1 MSNFFL
7 WSWQINIII
16 IPSQVQ
22 PMHMRTTIVPNCITR
37 WWKDSCQWQ
46 WFGQLWGTTEQPTR
60 SGFQTFAIFIPILGN
75 LYKAVPFAKYYSAQ
89 LFPGKHRPNKR
100 TWPSRWRSWPILT
113 WKRLTRPQGI
123 EQGRCGILMALCSP
137 ARTGELCHASMS
149 SVTLVSHCFTSLLIF
164 AAFSGL
170 NLHVWL
176 VVMAICEDE
185 FHLKVG
191 PCRRPN
197 GCFILETL
205 KLKTKGAASHRSQ
218 GTRGSAGWQTVPL
231 KIVPYEYVHSLVPSV
246 ALYTAANT
254 STKSLAIWGKAAFF
268 LPCCRSIQN

>member
-1 MSNFFL
+1 
-7 WSWQINIII
+7 
-16 IPSQVQ
+16 
-22 PMHMRTTIVPNCITR
+22 
-37 WWKDSCQWQ
+37 
-46 WFGQLWGTTEQPTR
+46 
-60 SGFQTFAIFIPILGN
+60 
-75 LYKAVPFAKYYSAQ
+75 
-89 LFPGKHRPNKR
+89 
-100 TWPSRWRSWPILT
+100 
-113 WKRLTRPQGI
+113 
-123 EQGRCGILMALCSP
+123 MALCSP
-137 ARTGELCHASMS
+137 ARNGELCHTSMS

-185 FHLKVG
+185 FRLKVG

-218 GTRGSAGWQTVPL
+218 GTRGRAGWQTVPL

-254 STKSLAIWGKAAFF
+254 STGKSNPF
-268 LPCCRSIQN
+268 LPCCRSADLYKIGNMSHLWRDWRMTFVWILVPTQWSLCFFLGSLQGTEDPLEGMSRWGEQGRESIAICLSHILNCSNL

>member
-1 MSNFFL
+1 
-7 WSWQINIII
+7 
-16 IPSQVQ
+16 
-22 PMHMRTTIVPNCITR
+22 
-37 WWKDSCQWQ
+37 
-46 WFGQLWGTTEQPTR
+46 
-60 SGFQTFAIFIPILGN
+60 
-75 LYKAVPFAKYYSAQ
+75 
-89 LFPGKHRPNKR
+89 
-100 TWPSRWRSWPILT
+100 
-113 WKRLTRPQGI
+113 
-123 EQGRCGILMALCSP
+123 MALCSP
-137 ARTGELCHASMS
+137 TRNGELCQTSMS
-149 SVTLVSHCFTSLLIF
+149 SFALVSHCFKSLLIC

-170 NLHVWL
+170 NVHVWF

-268 LPCCRSIQN
+268 LPCCRSITKLETCLRCGVTGAWHLSGILVPTQWSLCFFLGSLQGTEDPLEGMSRWGEQGRESIAICLSHILNCSNL

>member
-1 MSNFFL
+1 
-7 WSWQINIII
+7 
-16 IPSQVQ
+16 
-22 PMHMRTTIVPNCITR
+22 
-37 WWKDSCQWQ
+37 
-46 WFGQLWGTTEQPTR
+46 
-60 SGFQTFAIFIPILGN
+60 
-75 LYKAVPFAKYYSAQ
+75 
-89 LFPGKHRPNKR
+89 
-100 TWPSRWRSWPILT
+100 
-113 WKRLTRPQGI
+113 
-123 EQGRCGILMALCSP
+123 MALCSP
-137 ARTGELCHASMS
+137 ARNGELCHTSMS

-185 FHLKVG
+185 FRLKVG

-218 GTRGSAGWQTVPL
+218 GTRGRAGWQTVPL

-254 STKSLAIWGKAAFF
+254 STGKSNPF
-268 LPCCRSIQN
+268 LPCCRSGRSIQNWKHVSLVAWLAHDICLDTCANPMVPMFLSWVAARHRRSAGRHEQMGGARPREYSNLFESHTEL

>member
-1 MSNFFL
+1 MKIVTNLDMKEIDQAAGDLAGSL
-7 WSWQINIII
+7 WHFNGPLQSGKE
-16 IPSQVQ
+16 
-22 PMHMRTTIVPNCITR
+22 
-37 WWKDSCQWQ
+37 WWALSYQHVISY
-46 WFGQLWGTTEQPTR
+46 T
-60 SGFQTFAIFIPILGN
+60 GF
-75 LYKAVPFAKYYSAQ
+75 
-89 LFPGKHRPNKR
+89 
-100 TWPSRWRSWPILT
+100 
-113 WKRLTRPQGI
+113 
-123 EQGRCGILMALCSP
+123 
-137 ARTGELCHASMS
+137 
-149 SVTLVSHCFTSLLIF
+149 SHCFTSVLIF

-218 GTRGSAGWQTVPL
+218 GTRGSAGWQTVPS